1 MKYIQILS
9 CNNNLG
15 NCCSDPGLLS
25 FFSITKNLLFLI
37 QIIAPILLIIMGVI
51 QLTRIMMNP
60 DDKKGL
66 PSIRNKFIAATVV
79 FFVPT
84 IVNALLLM
92 VTSSDNNLISCINE
106 ASNVKYD
113 SNTTYKKPFEDK
125 RKKSS
130 IVPNSGDYQKGKS
143 KPTQGEIFSSGA
155 CKVGDASVKLVPND
169 SHRQAKVVRK
179 ANGEEVAN
187 YARSWLGKGLTYKLG
202 ASGDLTPGGMC
213 DCSHFVYEV
222 LDHFGIL
229 EGGKIRTTVWGS
241 CNVEGTTLY
250 SNYSKLVPGDVV
262 FQYFGNATAHVELYI
277 GNGETIGCNAG
288 RGVTHGYNAGG
299 FETFIHLSAYD

>member
-1 MKYIQILS
+1 MDYIQILS

-25 FFSITKNLLFLI
+25 FFSITKNILLLI
-37 QIIAPILLIIMGVI
+37 QIIVPILLIIMSAI
-51 QLTRIMMNP
+51 QLFKMMMNP

-66 PSIRNKFIAATVV
+66 PSIRNKFIAAAIV

-84 IVNALLLM
+84 IVNSLLLM
-92 VTSSDNNLISCINE
+92 ITSSNNNLISCINE
-106 ASNVKYD
+106 ASNIKY
-113 SNTTYKKPFEDK
+113 NKNVTYKKPSEDK
-125 RKKSS
+125 RQKSS
-130 IVPNSGDYQKGKS
+130 IVPDSSDYQKGIP
-143 KPTQGEIFSSGA
+143 KPTQGEEFTSGA
-155 CKVGDASVKLVPND
+155 CKVGDAGVELVPND
-169 SHRQAKVVRK
+169 SHRHAKVVRK

-202 ASGDLTPGGMC
+202 ASGDLSYGGTC

-229 EGGKIRTTVWGS
+229 EGGQIRTTVWGS

-250 SNYSKLVPGDVV
+250 SDYSKLVPGDVV

-277 GNGETIGCNAG
+277 GNGETIGCNG
-288 RGVTHGYNAGG
+288 GIGVTHGHNAGG
-299 FETFIHLSAYD
+299 FDTFIHLSAYD